1 MKRMGWFVLFSIF
14 VLMIAGSHLSAA
26 EVGVTDTTIKL
37 GHFGDMSG
45 PAAYIGEMVV
55 GSTQAYLGMV
65 NQEGGVLGRKL
76 ELVIED
82 NKYDPTLTKSAFT
95 KLVSQH
101 RVFMLIN
108 VYGSSPCTAIFPDI
122 EKEKIPVIPT
132 YAGASSMFDPP
143 KKYLFWLANNGVDEG
158 LLVVDFIVK
167 DLKAQKPKIGICYQ
181 DDEWGKDGLQGIIQG
196 CKKHKLDA
204 PVTAPYKRGEF
215 KLGPQA
221 MKLKAA
227 GVTHCF
233 YVGYAP
239 VYVALLKAAHDVGWK
254 PVFFGDYVSV
264 DTKTFQ
270 MGKELSHGHYHVL
283 NTGLPQENV
292 PGAKKMSEAIV
303 KYGAKV
309 DVNNPLI
316 PMLWAGCLAW
326 TEGLKRA
333 GKDLTREKFITA
345 METLKE
351 FPVDGLMAPLT
362 YGPNLRKGAHYYRI
376 LRADYQKQLFVPAS
390 DWRRSSA
397 D

>member
-1 MKRMGWFVLFSIF
+1 MKRRG
-14 VLMIAGSHLSAA
+14 MIAMLAIFALTIAGASLARA

-55 GSTQAYLGMV
+55 SSTQAYLRMV
-65 NQEGGVLGRKL
+65 NDEGGILGRKL

-95 KLVSQH
+95 KLVTQH
-101 RVFMLIN
+101 KVFMLVN

-132 YAGASSMFDPP
+132 YAGATSMFDPP

-158 LLVVDFIVK
+158 LLVVDFIIK
-167 DLKAQKPKIGICYQ
+167 DLKAQNPKIGICYQ

-196 CKKHKLDA
+196 CKKNKLA
-204 PVTAPYKRGEF
+204 PPVTAPYKRGEF

-239 VYVALLKAAHDVGWK
+239 VYVALLKAANDVGWK
-254 PVFFGDYVSV
+254 SIFFGDYVSV
-264 DTKTFQ
+264 DTKTFD

-283 NTGLPQENV
+283 NTALPQEEV
-292 PGAKKMSEAIV
+292 PGAKKMNEALV

-309 DVNNPLI
+309 DIKNPLI
-316 PMLWAGCLAW
+316 PMLWASCLAW
-326 TEGLKRA
+326 TEGLKKA

-345 METLKE
+345 VETLKE
-351 FPVDGLMAPLT
+351 FPVGGLMAPLT

-376 LRADYQKQLFVPAS
+376 LRADYEKKLFIPAS